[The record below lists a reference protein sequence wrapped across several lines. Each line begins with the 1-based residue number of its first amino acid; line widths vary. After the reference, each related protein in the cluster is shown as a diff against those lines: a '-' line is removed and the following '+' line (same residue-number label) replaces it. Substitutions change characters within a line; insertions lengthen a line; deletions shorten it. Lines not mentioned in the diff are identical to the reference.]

1 MQLNLGIKIMG
12 DALNI
17 LFIDDEP
24 LIRDLVS
31 SYFHRKK
38 DILIDVA
45 SNVAE
50 ADKYLPGD
58 YQVILVDLNLQE
70 SLDGLGLIEKICQ
83 SNDFTPSVIAVTGV
97 PTFATVRKALKVGA
111 YDYIKKPFELDNLFA
126 VVEKGYNDFLLRA
139 DNRKLQNELE
149 RYRDA
154 LEHTL
159 QDQTKEIRRTHT
171 MATRAHINSLHMLA
185 KAAEYHDDGT
195 GNHIARVGK
204 YSEILAKKLGLDEEA
219 QEVLRNA
226 APMHDV
232 GKVGIPYQIIVK
244 PGKLTDSEYEL
255 IKEHCKIGHDILK
268 EESHLFHQAAAEI
281 ALSHHERFDGQ
292 GYPNGL
298 VGRSIPLYGRI
309 VAVAD
314 VFDAL
319 VSSRTYKGVWDIAE
333 AVEYLESQKNKHF
346 DAGIVDAFIAS
357 LDEIKRARHSIE
369 SEKKNDGHAEFLNKF
384 KIRIADKTNY

>member
-1 MQLNLGIKIMG
+1 MVLGDSVK
-12 DALNI
+12 I

-38 DILIDVA
+38 NIIIDVA
-45 SNVAE
+45 SNLDE
-50 ADKYLPGD
+50 ATGLLSED
-58 YQVILVDLNLQE
+58 YQVILVDLNLE
-70 SLDGLGLIEKICQ
+70 KKLDGLKLIEDIC
-83 SNDFTPSVIAVTGV
+83 NNNNFDPSVIAVTGV
-97 PTFATVRKALKVGA
+97 PTFATIRKALKLGA

-139 DNRKLQNELE
+139 DNKKLQHELE
-149 RYRDA
+149 RYREA

-159 QDQTKEIRRTHT
+159 QDQMKEIRRSHT
-171 MATRAHINSLHMLA
+171 MATKAHINSLHMLA

-195 GNHIARVGK
+195 GNHIKRVGK
-204 YSEILAKKLGLDEEA
+204 YSEILAKKLGLDEDA

-232 GKVGIPYQIIVK
+232 GKVGIPYQIIIK

-255 IKEHCKIGHDILK
+255 IKEHCKIGYDILK
-268 EESHLFHQAAAEI
+268 EEPHLFHQAAAEI

-292 GYPNGL
+292 GYPTGL

-319 VSSRTYKGVWDIAE
+319 VSSRTYKGAWKVSE
-333 AVEYLESQKNKHF
+333 ALEYLESQKGKHF
-346 DAGIVDAFIAS
+346 DPAIVDAFVESI
-357 LDEIKRARHSIE
+357 DDIKRARYHIE
-369 SEKKNDGHAEFLNKF
+369 SDNTSNEHTEFLNKF
-384 KIRIADKTNY
+384 KIRIADKTEF